1 MDFNHTHTDDIVA
14 NAIRV
19 LEAVVKAA
27 GEPEAKKR
35 INHRETGSNDAIRD
49 MCRRYCDAHEC
60 HTCKVNKMIED
71 DDIAIVRPF
80 YLGEDWCVIR
90 MIADSGQPTE
100 AMLTEVMRFDKE
112 GDPKPRTF
120 AEDYFANHP
129 EAIALSIKKNGV
141 RMPHICRVSH
151 YEGVDTC
158 PGGMTCLE
166 CWQKPMEKP

>member
-1 MDFNHTHTDDIVA
+1 MDFNHTHADDIVA

-27 GEPEAKKR
+27 GEPETKKR
-35 INHRETGSNDAIRD
+35 TDHHEAGSHDAIRD

-60 HTCKVNKMIED
+60 HTCKINKMIED
-71 DDIAIVRPF
+71 GGHTAIARPF

-90 MIADSGQPTE
+90 MIADSSQPTE

-120 AEDYFANHP
+120 AEDYFSRYP
-129 EAIALSIKKNGV
+129 EAIHLAIEKNGV
-141 RMPHICRVSH
+141 RMPHVCRVSE
-151 YEGVDTC
+151 YDGIDTC
-158 PGGMTCLE
+158 PGGMTCWE
-166 CWQKPMEKP
+166 CWQKPMER